1 MSQPYE
7 EILNGRKL
15 VLPAPG
21 ARHELICDRLY
32 QLLVASVTD
41 LAGVSLPQPRTSIPL
56 SPTTQICPDLTLL
69 HTASGGIFLAV
80 EIVSRDD
87 HRPDTV
93 LKKEIYE
100 TFQVPRLWMVDPRYD
115 NVEIYLRS
123 DYGLR
128 LETILAGREVLSD
141 KSLPEFAVVVADLF
155 DRPGGGFIG

>member
-1 MSQPYE
+1 VSQPYE

-15 VLPAPG
+15 VRAAPG

-41 LAGVSLPQPRTSIPL
+41 HSGVSLPMPRTTITL
-56 SPTTQICPDLTLL
+56 SAATRICPDLVLVSA
-69 HTASGGIFLAV
+69 ASGEIILAV

-93 LKKEIYE
+93 TKKEIYE
-100 TFQVPRLWMVDPRYD
+100 EFGVPRLWMVDPRYD
-115 NVEIYLRS
+115 NVEIYHRS

-128 LETILAGREVLSD
+128 LETILSGREVLSE
-141 KSLPEFAVVVADLF
+141 KLLPEFTVVVAELF
-155 DRPGGGFIG
+155 ALPEPS